1 MINIRKSHISDLL
14 TKLITENTDYD
25 VSMLL
30 KAVLRRKN
38 FKNKRSIEGVFNLD
52 ATDEQLSLA
61 LEETLKDLK
70 ER

>member
-38 FKNKRSIEGVFNLD
+38 FKNKRSIEGVFHLD

>member
-30 KAVLRRKN
+30 KAVLRRK
-38 FKNKRSIEGVFNLD
+38 
-52 ATDEQLSLA
+52 
-61 LEETLKDLK
+61 TLKIKVLK
-70 ER
+70 EYSI